1 MVFANVNVNG
11 QITLPKE
18 IRKKLDIEP
27 GSTVEI
33 VEKNNGRFEVKKA
46 VIIEAESLKKLAELA
61 KRKGITHAELVKACR
76 EIGEETYAAEYG
88 D

>member
-1 MVFANVNVNG
+1 MEYANVNVNG

-18 IRKKLDIEP
+18 IRKKLDIGA

-33 VEKNNGRFEVKKA
+33 LEKNNRFEVRKA
-46 VIIEAESLKKLAELA
+46 VLIEADSLKRLAELA
-61 KRKGITHAELVKACR
+61 KRKGITHAELINACR
-76 EIGEETYAAEYG
+76 EIGESTYASEYG

>member
-1 MVFANVNVNG
+1 MVYANVNANG

-18 IRKKLDIEP
+18 IRKKLDLEA

-33 VEKNNGRFEVKKA
+33 LEKNNGLEVKKA
-46 VIIEAESLKKLAELA
+46 VLIEAESLKRLAELA
-61 KRKGITHAELVKACR
+61 KRKGITHAELIKACR
-76 EIGEETYAAEYG
+76 EIGESTYAAEYG

>member
-1 MVFANVNVNG
+1 MVYANVNANG

-18 IRKKLDIEP
+18 IRKKLDICA

-33 VEKNNGRFEVKKA
+33 VEKKGRFEVKKA
-46 VIIEAESLKKLAELA
+46 VLVEAASLKRLAQLA
-61 KRKGITHAELVKACR
+61 KRKGITHAELINACR
-76 EIGEETYAAEYG
+76 EIGESTYAAEYG